1 MNRKTAFRTR
11 AVMAGFLL
19 SLSSSAALALDD
31 NIRISNFFD
40 ENNQDAYWNQ
50 SSDTRQQA
58 MFQNLVRD
66 LGMATSASALGPG
79 ETLGVYGFEVGLD
92 YRLQHVPRRTTTST
106 ISDDLSKQ
114 ISKADHWRTLDDDHR
129 LSMGEAILLPTLR
142 LRKGLPF
149 STEVGADM
157 SWFSFSHQA
166 ALSFYA
172 RGAIHEGIWDKEW
185 RAIPDVSFCLA
196 TTRFVG
202 NEELDLS
209 SLEWGMTLGWT
220 FPVSGVRDSHVGTF
234 SPFIGLG
241 GLYITAVPTGPL
253 PDETQRL
260 VGVTGLRA
268 DVVDFADEEVATQL
282 AQGEREVLYL
292 DTLRPWKLSLGM
304 RLTSGIF
311 RWVAGLELAAGA
323 PNDFIEGITSGGDI
337 IDIAPPAGALS
348 RARFTLGTG
357 FVY

>member
-1 MNRKTAFRTR
+1 MNRTTAFWNH
-11 AVMAGFLL
+11 AKAAAFLL
-19 SLSSSAALALDD
+19 CLSSSSAWAIDD

-40 ENNQDAYWNQ
+40 ENNQDGYWNT
-50 SSDTRQQA
+50 SSGSTQQL

-66 LGMATSASALGPG
+66 LGMATSVSALGPG

-92 YRLQHVPRRTTTST
+92 YRLQLVPRRTTTSGNQ
-106 ISDDLSKQ
+106 DDLAKQ
-114 ISKADHWRTLDDDHR
+114 IAKADHWRTLDDDHR
-129 LSMGEAILLPTLR
+129 LSLGEAVLLPTLR

-149 STEVGADM
+149 STEVGADL

-172 RGAIHEGIWDKEW
+172 RGALHEGMWDKEW
-185 RAIPDVSFCLA
+185 RAIPDVAFCLA

-209 SLEWGMTLGWT
+209 SLEWGMTFGWT
-220 FPVSGVRDSHVGTF
+220 FPVAGTRDSHVGTF
-234 SPFIGLG
+234 SPFFGVG
-241 GLYITAVPTGPL
+241 GLYLTAVPTGPL
-253 PDETQRL
+253 PEETSEL
-260 VGVTGLRA
+260 VGVTGLRGDA
-268 DVVDFADEEVATQL
+268 VDYTEEERDQQL
-282 AQGEREVLYL
+282 AAGNREVVFL
-292 DTLRPWKLSLGM
+292 DTLRPWKLSVGM

-311 RWVAGLELAAGA
+311 RWVAGLELTAGA
-323 PNDFIEGITSGGDI
+323 PNDAINGLTQSGDSL
-337 IDIAPPAGALS
+337 DVAPPTGAVS